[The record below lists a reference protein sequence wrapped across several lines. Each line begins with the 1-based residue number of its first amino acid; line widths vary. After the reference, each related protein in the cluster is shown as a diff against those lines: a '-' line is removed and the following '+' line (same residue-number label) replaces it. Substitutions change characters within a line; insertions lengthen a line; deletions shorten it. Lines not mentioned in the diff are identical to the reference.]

1 MPFNLR
7 TFKLAPKI
15 VCLKSRLF
23 ADIKTDSLVQK
34 DSFVLFNHYSLLT
47 FNSECFNFE
56 LRTFRRSWS
65 FKYL

>member
-1 MPFNLR
+1 MPFNLK

-23 ADIKTDSLVQK
+23 ADIKTDSGSK

>member
-1 MPFNLR
+1 MPSNLK

-23 ADIKTDSLVQK
+23 ADIKILVQK

-56 LRTFRRSWS
+56 QRTFRRSWL